1 MVNLIPSNLFNL
13 LAMTKQNIIT
23 WIILL
28 FLTVVAG
35 LVSSVSLT
43 YIIPLILLL
52 AVLKFIGV
60 AFNFMEMKKA
70 NVFWK
75 IILVGYLVVFCVV
88 ILGIIS

>member
-1 MVNLIPSNLFNL
+1 MAITLSCNLFNL
-13 LAMTKQNIIT
+13 LVMTKQNFIT
-23 WIILL
+23 WVLL
-28 FLTVVAG
+28 LVLTVIAG

-43 YIIPLILLL
+43 YVIPLILVL

-75 IILVGYLVVFCVV
+75 ILLIGYLVVFCGV
-88 ILGIIS
+88 IFAISS